1 MNKSFLVLGLGRFGS
16 SLARMLTELNCEVMA
31 VDKRMDRVNS
41 IKDDV
46 LNAVCADTADERAIA
61 ALGVS
66 NFDCVVICIGDDLR
80 SSALATVLC
89 REMGAKRIVA
99 KAQDELHKTLLLKT
113 GADEV
118 VLPEFDA
125 GVRLARTL
133 TMHGVL
139 NSLDLPDGY
148 SISEIVVPPAWVGS
162 SLSGLHAR
170 TKYGISVIAIRR
182 DGHVHANVDPLE
194 AFRQD
199 DTLYVIGSDRD
210 LEKLS

>member
-1 MNKSFLVLGLGRFGS
+1 MNKSFLVIGLGRFGS
-16 SLARMLTELNCEVMA
+16 STARMLTELGCEVMA
-31 VDKRMDRVNS
+31 VDKHMDRVNS

-46 LNAVCADTADERAIA
+46 LNAARADTTDERAIA
-61 ALGVS
+61 ELGVS

-80 SSALATVLC
+80 SSVLATVLC
-89 REMGAKRIVA
+89 REKGAKRIVA

-133 TMHGVL
+133 TMDGVL
-139 NSLDLPDGY
+139 DSLDMPDGY
-148 SISEIVVPPAWVGS
+148 SISQIVVPPAWVGN

-170 TKYGISVIAIRR
+170 TKYGVSVIAIRR
-182 DGHVHANVDPLE
+182 GGHVHANIDPLE
-194 AFRQD
+194 VFLPD
-199 DTLYVIGSDRD
+199 DTLYVIASDKD
-210 LEKLS
+210 MEKLI